1 MIKVNLIKAKKTT
14 TITIP
19 FGWIFVALVAIGCGG
34 GLYAAN
40 QYFQEQLV
48 AKKSELEEVKKSAR
62 SLKRHDTQ
70 KKQNQETKRTL
81 EGEFNRYEKVLS
93 PAAGGWTPTLLLFE
107 ELLRTAETVWLRDLR
122 IDGDGRV
129 TLNGV
134 SKGRKGSD
142 GRDDPKKRIPG
153 ITTLYKEISNRKT
166 KFKSVRLKRI
176 QKTQEQR
183 QEVSQFELTCVLIR

>member
-1 MIKVNLIKAKKTT
+1 MIKVNLIKAKKKT

-19 FGWIFVALVAIGCGG
+19 FGWIFIVLVAVACGG
-34 GLYAAN
+34 GLWFAN
-40 QYFQEQLV
+40 QYYQEELD
-48 AKKSELEEVKKSAR
+48 KKRAELDTVKKSVR
-62 SLKRHDTQ
+62 NLKRFDTQ
-70 KKQNQETKRTL
+70 RKQHLETKRTL
-81 EGEFNRYEKVLS
+81 ENEFNRYEKVLS

-107 ELLRTAETVWLRDLR
+107 ELLQKSQTVWLRDLR

-134 SKGRKGSD
+134 SKGQKND
-142 GRDDPKKRIPG
+142 ENKRIPG
-153 ITTLYKEISNRKT
+153 ITTLYSSISNKKH

-183 QEVSQFELTCVLIR
+183 KEVSQFELTCVLIR

>member
-19 FGWIFVALVAIGCGG
+19 FGWIFVALVAVGCAA
-34 GLYAAN
+34 GLYVAN
-40 QYFQEQLV
+40 TYFQDQLV
-48 AKKSELEEVKKSAR
+48 VKREELEEVKKNVR
-62 SLKRHDTQ
+62 NLKRYDTQ
-70 KKQNQETKRTL
+70 QKQHLETKRTL
-81 EGEFNRYEKVLS
+81 ENEFNRYENVLS
-93 PAAGGWTPTLLLFE
+93 PTAGGWTPTLLLFE
-107 ELLRTAETVWLRDLR
+107 DLLKQSETVWLRDLR

-134 SKGRKGSD
+134 SKGQKAD
-142 GRDDPKKRIPG
+142 EKKRMPG
-153 ITTLYKEISNRKT
+153 ITTLYEQISNRKT

-183 QEVSQFELTCVLIR
+183 KDVSQFELTCVLIR

>member
-1 MIKVNLIKAKKTT
+1 MIKVNLIKSKKTR

-19 FGWIFVALVAIGCGG
+19 FGWIFVALVAVGCGV
-34 GLYAAN
+34 GLYVGNEFFLEKLADKEAKL
-40 QYFQEQLV
+40 EQIQKNV
-48 AKKSELEEVKKSAR
+48 R
-62 SLKRHDTQ
+62 NLKRYDTQ
-70 KKQNQETKRTL
+70 RKQHLETKRTL
-81 EGEFNRYEKVLS
+81 ENEFHRYENVLS
-93 PAAGGWTPTLLLFE
+93 PTGGGWTGTLLLFE
-107 ELLRTAETVWLRDLR
+107 DLLKRAETVWLRDLR

-134 SKGRKGSD
+134 SMGKKDS
-142 GRDDPKKRIPG
+142 PKKRMPG
-153 ITTLYKEISNRKT
+153 ITTLFEEISNRKT

>member
-19 FGWIFVALVAIGCGG
+19 FGWIFVALVAVGCAA
-34 GLYAAN
+34 GLYVAN
-40 QYFQEQLV
+40 QYFQDQLTV
-48 AKKSELEEVKKSAR
+48 KRDELEEVKKSVR
-62 SLKRHDTQ
+62 NLKRYDTQ
-70 KKQNQETKRTL
+70 RKQHLETKRTL
-81 EGEFNRYEKVLS
+81 ENEFNRYENVLS
-93 PAAGGWTPTLLLFE
+93 PTAGGWTPTLLLFE
-107 ELLRTAETVWLRDLR
+107 DLLKQSETVWLRDLR

-134 SKGRKGSD
+134 SKGTKAD
-142 GRDDPKKRIPG
+142 EKKRIPG
-153 ITTLYKEISNRKT
+153 ITTLYEQISNRKT

-183 QEVSQFELTCVLIR
+183 KDVSQFELTCVLIR

>member
-19 FGWIFVALVAIGCGG
+19 FGWIFVALVAIGCGA
-34 GLYAAN
+34 GLYVAN
-40 QYFQEQLV
+40 QYFQDQLAV
-48 AKKSELEEVKKSAR
+48 KREELEQVKKSVR
-62 SLKRHDTQ
+62 SLKRYDTQ
-70 KKQNQETKRTL
+70 RKQHLETKRTL
-81 EGEFNRYEKVLS
+81 ENEFNRYENVLS
-93 PAAGGWTPTLLLFE
+93 PTAGGWTPTLLLFE
-107 ELLRTAETVWLRDLR
+107 ELLRQAETVWLRDLR

-134 SKGRKGSD
+134 SKGKKND
-142 GRDDPKKRIPG
+142 EKKRIPG
-153 ITTLYKEISNRKT
+153 ITTLYEQIANRKT

-183 QEVSQFELTCVLIR
+183 KDVSQFELTCVLIR